1 VVIGSGVVTAPVVAG
16 MVGVVTS
23 VITVVEG

>member
-1 VVIGSGVVTAPVVAG
+1 MVIGSGVVTAPVVTG